1 MCASLCD
8 CTSLCKSA
16 PLYEC
21 TLLCECKCVVI
32 VNVCNSSLAT
42 ICNSNNYLQVCV
54 LHIVVK
60 KVATIC
66 TCRKDCLCA
75 YLHAVAR
82 FQCSITL
89 QKDPMLHHSAKRW
102 KTVYAVISVV
112 LLRRI
117 SMFGLYIRFT
127 VCCCMIRSKVN
138 YGPNR
143 TSMVNRILPFCRK
156 NRGPGF
162 KSRSELC
169 FLLFHPKCFVCISF
183 YTERLSYTSEVC
195 K

>member
-1 MCASLCD
+1 MRLLGFNAP
-8 CTSLCKSA
+8 SLCKKIQCSITLQTDPMLHHSA
-16 PLYEC
+16 NRSNAPS
-21 TLLCECKCVVI
+21 LCKNI
-32 VNVCNSSLAT
+32 
-42 ICNSNNYLQVCV
+42 
-54 LHIVVK
+54 
-60 KVATIC
+60 
-66 TCRKDCLCA
+66 
-75 YLHAVAR
+75 
-82 FQCSITL
+82 QCSITL